1 MSERVPLAARAALR
15 QELRRRRAAL
25 PQGQRDAAHRQV
37 ALHLSR
43 SGWLRPGL
51 RVGLYSPV
59 GSEFDTTPILPLLL
73 RHRCLGYFPRIT
85 SRSAQRMTF
94 ARATTT
100 QRRNRYGIL
109 EPTDLTPV
117 SARDLQLIL
126 IPLVGFDAQGHRLGS
141 GAGYYDRAL
150 AFRRLRRHWPGPK
163 LVGIAYECQRIEALA
178 VRPTDVP
185 LDAIITER
193 GIAFFSGE
201 TT

>member
-25 PQGQRDAAHRQV
+25 PSGQREAAHRQV

-43 SGWLRPGL
+43 TGWLRPGL
-51 RVGLYSPV
+51 RVGIYSAT
-59 GSEFDTTPILPLLL
+59 GSELDTAPILQLLH
-73 RHRCLGYFPRIT
+73 RHRCLSYFPRIT
-85 SRSAQRMTF
+85 SQRAQQMTF

-100 QRRNRYGIL
+100 ERRNSYGIL
-109 EPTDLTPV
+109 EPTSLTRV
-117 SARDLQLIL
+117 SAQDLQLIL
-126 IPLVGFDAQGHRLGS
+126 LPLVGFDAYGHRLGS

-150 AFRRLRRHWPGPK
+150 GFRRLRRHWIGPK
-163 LVGIAYECQRIEALA
+163 LVGIAYECQRVDELA
-178 VRPTDVP
+178 VRPTDIP
-185 LDAIITER
+185 LDAVITER

>member
-25 PQGQRDAAHRQV
+25 PPEQRAAAHRQV

-51 RVGLYSPV
+51 RVGIYSAI
-59 GSEFDTTPILPLLL
+59 GSELDAAPILRLLHQ
-73 RHRCLGYFPRIT
+73 HRCLVYFPRVT
-85 SRSAQRMTF
+85 SRRAQRMTF

-100 QRRNRYGIL
+100 ERRNRYGIL

-126 IPLVGFDAQGHRLGS
+126 LPLVGFDAHGHRLGS

-150 AFRRLRRHWPGPK
+150 SFRRLRRHWPGPK
-163 LVGIAYECQRIEALA
+163 LVGLAYECQRVEALA
-178 VRPTDVP
+178 VRTTDIP

-193 GIAFFSGE
+193 GIEFFRGE

>member
-1 MSERVPLAARAALR
+1 
-15 QELRRRRAAL
+15 
-25 PQGQRDAAHRQV
+25 
-37 ALHLSR
+37 
-43 SGWLRPGL
+43 
-51 RVGLYSPV
+51 
-59 GSEFDTTPILPLLL
+59 
-73 RHRCLGYFPRIT
+73 
-85 SRSAQRMTF
+85 MTF

-109 EPTDLTPV
+109 EPTDLAPV

-163 LVGIAYECQRIEALA
+163 LVGIAYECQRVEALA

>member
-94 ARATTT
+94 ARVSKT

-109 EPTDLTPV
+109 APTDLAPV

-126 IPLVGFDAQGHRLGS
+126 IPLVGFDLQGHRLGS

-163 LVGIAYECQRIEALA
+163 LVGIAYECQRVEALA